1 MTKQSRD
8 GGQSLV
14 VYPRNLYCPIWFNF
28 FINGIDNGTKYILS
42 KVIYDTKLRELA
54 DAPGGC
60 TAIQTDLNN
69 PSIKE
74 TWRYWS
80 ESLDSPF
87 LEILNT
93 WLDRALNNLL
103 QMMLLWSQRYDEMIL
118 QRSFPTIILFWFW
131 GKKKKDSGAN
141 TELHYSFIYSDNFP
155 IFHYGSVISSCIS
168 FPVKWELHAS
178 SDEKTPSLVWGS
190 RSESG
195 ETKIPPVCFFDRNFL
210 EKKRKKCSPI

>member
-1 MTKQSRD
+1 M
-8 GGQSLV
+8 

-28 FINGIDNGTKYILS
+28 FINGIDDGTKYILG

-93 WLDRALNNLL
+93 
-103 QMMLLWSQRYDEMIL
+103 
-118 QRSFPTIILFWFW
+118 
-131 GKKKKDSGAN
+131 
-141 TELHYSFIYSDNFP
+141 
-155 IFHYGSVISSCIS
+155 
-168 FPVKWELHAS
+168 
-178 SDEKTPSLVWGS
+178 
-190 RSESG
+190 
-195 ETKIPPVCFFDRNFL
+195 
-210 EKKRKKCSPI
+210 